1 MISGRIEVDQFNKI
15 RLMLEVKFGDDL
27 WKDVYMSAY
36 FHVTLTLMM
45 MKRR

>member
-1 MISGRIEVDQFNKI
+1 MISGRIEVDQFNQI
-15 RLMLEVKFGDDL
+15 RLMLEVKFGDNL

-36 FHVTLTLMM
+36 FRVTLTLMM